1 MHLTEMSI
9 IWSLRGK
16 TMSKKIVEAGSLKK
30 GSYVIID
37 GAPFRVLDNQKS
49 KSGKHGHAKS
59 RITAA
64 NLLTNSKKSI
74 VVPTDTRLEAPEI
87 DKRAGQIISISPD
100 FVQVMDLESYETI
113 DIVKPD
119 EPEIANALAE
129 GATVEYWIMMGTQ
142 TIRRVK
148 GSG

>member
-1 MHLTEMSI
+1 MAK
-9 IWSLRGK
+9 R
-16 TMSKKIVEAGSLKK
+16 IVEAGSLKK
-30 GSYVIID
+30 GSYMIID
-37 GAPFRVLDNQKS
+37 DAPFKVLDNQKS

-59 RITAA
+59 RITAV
-64 NLLTNSKKSI
+64 NLLTKSKKSI
-74 VVPTDTRLEAPEI
+74 VVPTDTRIDCPEI
-87 DKRAGQIISISPD
+87 DKRAGQIVSISPD

-113 DIVKPD
+113 DLTKPD
-119 EPEIANALAE
+119 EEELVKALAV